1 MIEAKVNSILNWAQ
15 DILLNLNLNINVN
28 GKDESFIILIH
39 IEFSLHIKSNIGP
52 SFLFTALLQKLHS
65 L

>member
-1 MIEAKVNSILNWAQ
+1 MTEAKVNSILNWAQ

-39 IEFSLHIKSNIGP
+39 IEF
-52 SFLFTALLQKLHS
+52 
-65 L
+65 